1 VAQSEDWIALT
12 AWEVNLHFDEEVKK
26 EYQKSVKE
34 IKKNIREDIESV
46 GNENATAAWV
56 SGPE

>member
-1 VAQSEDWIALT
+1 MFQYIFK

-46 GNENATAAWV
+46 GNENATAA
-56 SGPE
+56 